1 MSHAS
6 SIKLLL
12 KRGALVAAANW
23 EVVLLQFLAET
34 AFKLLLVVPV
44 LGAAFLVALLVGG
57 SALDLASADVQEILT
72 ALLAAFGEHPAA
84 VLAYSVGLVCVV
96 VGGSLL
102 TFLVKGGTVATFVA
116 ADRQARAI
124 EQLPVRLGT
133 MARASAFRLDHFMV
147 ACGRLFERYVKL
159 GVLLGAAY
167 AASAVLYLALV
178 FWSYRAVSAA
188 GASAAW
194 TMTAAIISGTL
205 VLAIT
210 AMNLLYVLLQI
221 AVAVD
226 NCGVRD
232 ALTRVGGFLRAEA
245 VPVSMLFVTLLVVV
259 GVATAGSILAMAGL
273 GVIGFV
279 PIFGLA
285 VFPVQL
291 AAWVARGLLFQYL
304 GLSALGAYL
313 HLYRLHR
320 AGEQHREAVAIP
332 IVSRPA

>member
-6 SIKLLL
+6 TVKLLL

-34 AFKLLLVVPV
+34 AFKLLLGVPV
-44 LGAAFLVALLVGG
+44 IGAAFLVALLVGG

-72 ALLAAFGEHPAA
+72 VLLGAFSDHPAA
-84 VLAYSVGLVCVV
+84 VLAYGAGLLCVV
-96 VGGSLL
+96 AGGSLL
-102 TFLVKGGTVATFVA
+102 TFLVKGGTVATIVA
-116 ADRQARAI
+116 GDRQARAI

-133 MARASAFRLDHFMV
+133 MTRASAFRLDEYML
-147 ACGRLFERYVKL
+147 ACGRLFQRYVKL

-167 AASAVLYLALV
+167 AVLGGLYLTLV

-188 GASAAW
+188 GATAAW
-194 TMTAAIISGTL
+194 TMTAAIISGTV

-210 AMNLLYVLLQI
+210 AVNLLYVLLQI

-232 ALTRVGGFLRAEA
+232 ALTRIGAFLRAEA
-245 VPVSMLFVTLLVVV
+245 VTVCMLFVTLLIIV
-259 GVATAGSILAMAGL
+259 GLATAGSILGMAGL

-279 PIFGLA
+279 PVLGLA

-291 AAWVARGLLFQYL
+291 AAWVARGLVFQYL
-304 GLSALGAYL
+304 GLSALAAYL

-320 AGEQHREAVAIP
+320 AGEQHRETIAIP
-332 IVSRPA
+332 ILSQPA